1 MLRRRK
7 VLFRSWMAPISPV
20 HRADPRRPRAPETS
34 FVPPAPS
41 VRCLQT
47 VTARSVLLLLTKAV
61 ILRSGQS
68 VVRAWTPI
76 VACVASPWLL
86 LLHGH
91 NNLQCCGGSSSSV
104 ITMPNTAS
112 CNHVH
117 VLNLS
122 FAPLRI
128 KVIRVP
134 AAQINILTM
143 FETGTA
149 HNGCVGVLTETL
161 FPEEAVRRSPYID
174 CTVFIYC

>member
-104 ITMPNTAS
+104 ITM
-112 CNHVH
+112 
-117 VLNLS
+117 
-122 FAPLRI
+122 
-128 KVIRVP
+128 
-134 AAQINILTM
+134 

-149 HNGCVGVLTETL
+149 GNGCVGVLTETL